1 LWTGDKE
8 IAKKYLLVAKDEFE
22 KFGCSDI
29 HYTYNCIG
37 VYEAVFENN
46 CEEAISSFSKMMTF
60 AVDTF
65 SKLISIIN
73 SASCFCS
80 LGQLETCENYIKK
93 YEKLSSE
100 LPEIIPP
107 YLLYYYIV
115 KGTFFEVKED
125 YEKSVYYFSKC
136 LKLKLKNEQL
146 FLLGCHLQKI
156 RNVNKKVL
164 KDSLSMNI
172 DALCSISHR
181 PLYDK
186 FYNTNLCLSTLRF
199 WW

>member
-1 LWTGDKE
+1 
-8 IAKKYLLVAKDEFE
+8 
-22 KFGCSDI
+22 
-29 HYTYNCIG
+29 
-37 VYEAVFENN
+37 
-46 CEEAISSFSKMMTF
+46 M
-60 AVDTF
+60 
-65 SKLISIIN
+65 
-73 SASCFCS
+73 
-80 LGQLETCENYIKK
+80 
-93 YEKLSSE
+93 
-100 LPEIIPP
+100 
-107 YLLYYYIV
+107 YYYIV